1 VDYYFSE
8 HAKQEIKR
16 RCISLEHIE
25 STLNVPQQITE
36 EREQRQ
42 CYQSLVTVHD
52 KQFLLRIIV
61 NRESPKKVIT
71 LYLTTK
77 IKKYWR

>member
-1 VDYYFSE
+1 MDYYFSE

-16 RCISLEHIE
+16 RFISLESIE

-36 EREQRQ
+36 KREQRQ

-77 IKKYWR
+77 IKRYRR

>member
-1 VDYYFSE
+1 MNYYFSE
-8 HAKQEIKR
+8 HAKQEIER
-16 RCISLEHIE
+16 RFIPLEHIE
-25 STLNVPQQITE
+25 STLNSPQQITE
-36 EREQRQ
+36 EREQRR
-42 CYQSLVTVHD
+42 CYQSLVKIND
-52 KQFLLRIIV
+52 KQFLRRIIV

>member
-1 VDYYFSE
+1 MDYYFSE

-16 RCISLEHIE
+16 RCISLKDIQ

-36 EREQRQ
+36 ECEQRQ
-42 CYQSLVTVHD
+42 RYQSLVTVD
-52 KQFLLRIIV
+52 GKQFLIRTIV
-61 NRESPKKVIT
+61 NRENPKKVIT

-77 IKKYWR
+77 INKYLR

>member
-1 VDYYFSE
+1 MEYYFSE
-8 HAKQEIKR
+8 HAQQEIKR
-16 RCISLEHIE
+16 RYIPLEYVE
-25 STLNVPQQITE
+25 TTLKNPQQITE

-42 CYQSLVTVHD
+42 CYQSLITIYD

-61 NRESPKKVIT
+61 NRDNHKKVIT